1 MVELLKAKEIVE
13 RPETA
18 DRLRKCK
25 YVMGTLYATDAS
37 DDYTFQN
44 AYREFYDLEKTY
56 SENFKTKFFYILEE
70 MKDADSLSFRD
81 AIQKLYEIENTYEM
95 KAASMLLNTVNP
107 RFPVWDKDVAE
118 KYFDVEE
125 PAADELSLDR
135 CNKRYDDFYDK
146 FYVYL
151 NSPEGDALVKVFDQK
166 FPNAEISD
174 VSKIEFIIW
183 GDM

>member
-1 MVELLKAKEIVE
+1 
-13 RPETA
+13 
-18 DRLRKCK
+18 
-25 YVMGTLYATDAS
+25 
-37 DDYTFQN
+37 
-44 AYREFYDLEKTY
+44 
-56 SENFKTKFFYILEE
+56 
-70 MKDADSLSFRD
+70 
-81 AIQKLYEIENTYEM
+81 
-95 KAASMLLNTVNP
+95 MLLNTVNP

>member
-25 YVMGTLYATDAS
+25 DVMGTLYATDAS

-81 AIQKLYEIENTYEM
+81 ALERLYEIET
-95 KAASMLLNTVNP
+95 
-107 RFPVWDKDVAE
+107 
-118 KYFDVEE
+118 
-125 PAADELSLDR
+125 ADELSLDR